1 MLPLK
6 SSTVAF
12 GYCNSNQPLS
22 IKFHYIISAVLRN
35 CNPWIIPSRR
45 ISHRLLI
52 QLHWPIQQG
61 ISYFLS
67 RKYVITQGEEMAH
80 CPYKCIACTTT
91 QRDPQGAEKYSTL
104 HLPSFLH
111 SGMNVPTQALHWEH
125 HPRFV
130 SPFRC
135 CTVIIISRIAVTA
148 FSLMRLIYYL
158 LLAPPP
164 KMEQVLRLFCPRN
177 E

>member
-1 MLPLK
+1 
-6 SSTVAF
+6 
-12 GYCNSNQPLS
+12 
-22 IKFHYIISAVLRN
+22 
-35 CNPWIIPSRR
+35 
-45 ISHRLLI
+45 
-52 QLHWPIQQG
+52 
-61 ISYFLS
+61 
-67 RKYVITQGEEMAH
+67 MAH

-111 SGMNVPTQALHWEH
+111 SGMNVPTQALHREH

-158 LLAPPP
+158 LLCSLHQRWSKSFVSSVPVMSKWKERLSLSVICWLVFIRPACKTSRRGPI
-164 KMEQVLRLFCPRN
+164 VLRN
-177 E
+177 EGG